1 MRLRTD
7 RLPKNAVGCDVEID
21 VVSGCAL
28 TGELLMTYSVFCTSV
43 STQSEKIPDLSRVVP
58 VNSESMGAA
67 ISEAIKLIGDG
78 VIVWK
83 IKGSE
88 GFVMERSD
96 IETERLR
103 RQENMGKRTE
113 FDERTTIEV
122 VRRAHG
128 NSRSSGR
135 ETLSHG

>member
-1 MRLRTD
+1 MR
-7 RLPKNAVGCDVEID
+7 AQ
-21 VVSGCAL
+21 
-28 TGELLMTYSVFCTSV
+28 GELLMTYSLFCTTV
-43 STQSEKIPDLSRVVP
+43 STQSETIPDPSRVVT
-58 VNSESMGAA
+58 VNSDSMGAA

-83 IKGSE
+83 IEGSE

-113 FDERTTIEV
+113 CDERTTSEV
-122 VRRAHG
+122 VRRARG
-128 NSRSSGR
+128 NGRSGER

>member
-1 MRLRTD
+1 M
-7 RLPKNAVGCDVEID
+7 E
-21 VVSGCAL
+21 
-28 TGELLMTYSVFCTSV
+28 ELIMSFSLFCTNA
-43 STQSEKIPDLSRVVP
+43 STQSEKVPDLSRVVP
-58 VNSESMGAA
+58 LNLDSMGAA
-67 ISEAIKLIGDG
+67 ITEAIKLIGNG
-78 VIVWK
+78 VIVWR
-83 IKGSE
+83 IKGLD